1 MKPGWRHLSVDTI
14 LWPDEEHYAD
24 EARRVIIL
32 YAHTVLVF
40 YMARDLPP
48 FKPVTKA
55 ELRYFWS
62 NHPDS
67 RRLVLEIER
76 YRRVIAEID
85 GLYKT
90 THQAWRLHLG
100 GNLTALHLL
109 QQVMTE
115 ERERLPAE
123 VADRDRTQ

>member
-1 MKPGWRHLSVDTI
+1 MSRPSDNALRCAMRSVALYPPTI
-14 LWPDEEHYAD
+14 PCKN
-24 EARRVIIL
+24 
-32 YAHTVLVF
+32 TVRSYSVGF
-40 YMARDLPP
+40 FMTRDLPP
-48 FKPVTKA
+48 FRPVTKA

-76 YRRVIAEID
+76 YRRVIAVID

>member
-1 MKPGWRHLSVDTI
+1 
-14 LWPDEEHYAD
+14 
-24 EARRVIIL
+24 
-32 YAHTVLVF
+32 
-40 YMARDLPP
+40 MARDLPP
-48 FKPVTKA
+48 FRPVTQA
-55 ELRYFWS
+55 ELRCFWAY
-62 NHPDS
+62 HPEC
-67 RRLVLEIER
+67 RRLVLEVER

-115 ERERLPAE
+115 ERERLPAQTDDTDP
-123 VADRDRTQ
+123 AP